1 MNSSKKPLIVAHRT
15 NAGGCPENSLSGI
28 RAAMALGVDMIEL
41 DLQRTMDGRLVLM
54 HDSEIDRTTNGSGEV
69 RSFTYDQLSRFY
81 LKTGADI
88 RERIPLFEEVLQL
101 VNTSEVRLI
110 LEMKS
115 PKKFLG
121 IGGEVV
127 NLLEKYGMRDR
138 VAVISFDSSFLKSFK
153 HEYPDIFV
161 ASLSVLPIGPRAS
174 SNFDA
179 VGIFYPGLLMLNS
192 LLLGGLRRLLR
203 LENIGIYVF
212 TVNSQKVAKKL
223 LKVNVEGI
231 ISDKPELLLKV
242 FKS

>member
-101 VNTSEVRLI
+101 VNTSE
-110 LEMKS
+110 
-115 PKKFLG
+115 
-121 IGGEVV
+121 
-127 NLLEKYGMRDR
+127 
-138 VAVISFDSSFLKSFK
+138 
-153 HEYPDIFV
+153 
-161 ASLSVLPIGPRAS
+161 
-174 SNFDA
+174 
-179 VGIFYPGLLMLNS
+179 
-192 LLLGGLRRLLR
+192 RR
-203 LENIGIYVF
+203 I
-212 TVNSQKVAKKL
+212 
-223 LKVNVEGI
+223 
-231 ISDKPELLLKV
+231 
-242 FKS
+242 